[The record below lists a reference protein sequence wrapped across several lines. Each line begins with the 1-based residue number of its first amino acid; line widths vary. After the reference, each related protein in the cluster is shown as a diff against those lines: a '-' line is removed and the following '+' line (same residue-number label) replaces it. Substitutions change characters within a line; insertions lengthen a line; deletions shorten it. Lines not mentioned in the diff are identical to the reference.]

1 MIEAD
6 ASPATEQTFDDFELD
21 PDVARAVDEAGYVN
35 PTPVQQQS
43 IPLLR
48 SGSDLIAQA
57 QTGTGK
63 TAAFGIPAVE
73 LVDPE
78 ARGIQ
83 VLALTPT
90 RELAVQVSEELVR
103 LGKYRGIKLVS
114 VYGGVSMK
122 AQIDRVPTS
131 QIVVGTPGRVLDL
144 ARRGVL
150 DLSTVAFLV
159 LDEADRMLDMGFLP
173 DVERIIRATPRG
185 RQTALFSATVTPL
198 VRRLG
203 VRYMRN
209 PESVMITPEERTV
222 SKIRQVYYEVAERD
236 KLDALAEVIER
247 EQPNSALIFCHT
259 QMATDRVAR
268 RMTHMGIPA
277 RAIHARLSQ
286 PERER
291 TLADFRS
298 GKVRFLVA
306 TNLAARG
313 LDILH
318 VSHVVNY
325 DVPEDAETYV
335 HRIGRTA
342 RMGREGT
349 AITFVAEWDAEAF
362 EAMKKVGG
370 EQLEA
375 GRLDLYTTAR

>member
-1 MIEAD
+1 MIEAET
-6 ASPATEQTFDDFELD
+6 PTMTFDDFELD
-21 PDVARAVDEAGYVN
+21 PAVARAVAEARYET
-35 PTPVQQQS
+35 PTPVQQES

-48 SGSDLIAQA
+48 SGSDVIAQA

-78 ARGIQ
+78 LPGIQ
-83 VLALTPT
+83 VLVLTPT
-90 RELAVQVSEELVR
+90 RELAVQVSDELTR
-103 LGKYRGIKLVS
+103 LGKYRGISLVS

-122 AQIDRVPTS
+122 AQIDRIPRS
-131 QIVVGTPGRVLDL
+131 SIVVGTPGRVLDL
-144 ARRGVL
+144 ARRRVL

-173 DVERIIRATPRG
+173 DVERIIRATPRR

-198 VRRLG
+198 VRRLA

-209 PESVMITPEERTV
+209 PESVMITPQERTV
-222 SKIRQVYYEVAERD
+222 PTVRQLYYEVAERD
-236 KLDALAEVIER
+236 KLQALLEVIER
-247 EQPNSALIFCHT
+247 EEPHSALIFCHT
-259 QMATDRVAR
+259 QSATDRVAR
-268 RMTHMGIPA
+268 RMTQMGLPA

-291 TLADFRS
+291 TLADFRA

-318 VSHVVNY
+318 VSHVFNY

-349 AITFVAEWDAEAF
+349 AITFVAEWDDEAF
-362 EAMKKVGG
+362 QAMKKVAGA
-370 EQLEA
+370 QLEV

>member
-1 MIEAD
+1 LIEA
-6 ASPATEQTFDDFELD
+6 SPIGFDEFELD
-21 PDVARAVDEAGYVN
+21 PDVARAVQDAGYEE
-35 PTPVQQQS
+35 PTPVQREA

-73 LVDPE
+73 LADPSIP
-78 ARGIQ
+78 GIQ
-83 VLALTPT
+83 TLVLTPT
-90 RELAVQVSEELVR
+90 RELAVQVSEELTR
-103 LGKYRGIKLVS
+103 LGKYRQVRIAM
-114 VYGGVSMK
+114 VYGGVSMR
-122 AQIDRVPTS
+122 AQIDAVPRS
-131 QIVVGTPGRVLDL
+131 SIVVGTPGRVLDL
-144 ARRGVL
+144 ARRGIL
-150 DLSTVAFLV
+150 DLSKISFLV

-198 VRRLG
+198 VRRLA

-209 PESVMITPEERTV
+209 PESVAITPEERTV
-222 SKIRQVYYEVAERD
+222 STVRQVYYEVAERD
-236 KLDALAEVIER
+236 KLRALAEVIER
-247 EQPNSALIFCHT
+247 EEPHSALIFCHT
-259 QMATDRVAR
+259 QAATDRVAR
-268 RMTHMGIPA
+268 RMTAMGLPA

-291 TLADFRS
+291 TLADFRA

-318 VSHVVNY
+318 VSHVFNY

-349 AITFVAEWDAEAF
+349 AITFVAEWDDEAF
-362 EAMKKVGG
+362 TAMKKIAG

-375 GRLDLYTTAR
+375 GRLDLYSTAHR

>member
-1 MIEAD
+1 LIEA
-6 ASPATEQTFDDFELD
+6 SPFTFEAFDLD
-21 PDVARAVDEAGYVN
+21 PDVARAVQDAGYEY
-35 PTPVQQQS
+35 PTPIQQEA
-43 IPLLR
+43 IPILR
-48 SGSDLIAQA
+48 EGSDLIAGA

-73 LVDPE
+73 LADPSV
-78 ARGIQ
+78 RGIQ
-83 VLALTPT
+83 MLVLTPT
-90 RELAVQVSEELVR
+90 RELAVQVSDELTR
-103 LGKYRGIKLVS
+103 LGKYRKIRVAS

-122 AQIDRVPTS
+122 AQIDAIPRST
-131 QIVVGTPGRVLDL
+131 IVVGTPGRVLDL
-144 ARRGVL
+144 SRRGVL
-150 DLSTVAFLV
+150 DLSNVSFLV

-173 DVERIIRATPRG
+173 DVERIIRVTPRS

-198 VRRLG
+198 VRRLA

-209 PESVMITPEERTV
+209 PQSVSITPEERTV
-222 SKIRQVYYEVAERD
+222 STIRQLYFEVASRD
-236 KLDALAEVIER
+236 KLRALAEIIER
-247 EQPNSALIFCHT
+247 EQPHSALIFCHT
-259 QMATDRVAR
+259 QSATDMVAR
-268 RMTHMGIPA
+268 RMSAMGFPA

-291 TLADFRS
+291 TLDDFRK

-318 VSHVVNY
+318 VSHVFNY

-349 AITFVAEWDAEAF
+349 AITFVAEWDDEAF
-362 EAMKKVGG
+362 TAMKKVAG

-375 GRLDLYTTAR
+375 GRLDLYNAVH

>member
-1 MIEAD
+1 LIN
-6 ASPATEQTFDDFELD
+6 TEPTPVTFTDFELD
-21 PDVARAVDEAGYVN
+21 PDVARAVAEAGYVT

-48 SGSDLIAQA
+48 SGSDLIVQA

-73 LVDPE
+73 LVDPDV
-78 ARGIQ
+78 RGIQ

-90 RELAVQVSEELVR
+90 RELAVQVSEELTR

-122 AQIDRVPTS
+122 AQIDNIPS
-131 QIVVGTPGRVLDL
+131 SSIVVGTPGRVLDL
-144 ARRGVL
+144 ARRGML
-150 DLSTVAFLV
+150 DLSTVGFLV

-209 PESVMITPEERTV
+209 PESVTVTPEERTV
-222 SKIRQVYYEVAERD
+222 STVRQLYYEVAERD
-236 KLDALAEVIER
+236 KLHALLEVIER
-247 EQPNSALIFCHT
+247 EQPHSALIFCHT
-259 QMATDRVAR
+259 QSATDRVAR
-268 RMTHMGIPA
+268 RMTQMGMPA

-291 TLADFRS
+291 TLTEFRD
-298 GKVRFLVA
+298 GKVKFLVA

-318 VSHVVNY
+318 VSHVFNY

-342 RMGREGT
+342 RMGRDGT
-349 AITFVAEWDAEAF
+349 AVTFVAEWDDEAF
-362 EAMKKVGG
+362 QAVKKIAG

>member
-1 MIEAD
+1 LIETD
-6 ASPATEQTFDDFELD
+6 APAITFDDFELD
-21 PDVARAVDEAGYVN
+21 PDVARAVAEAGYVT
-35 PTPVQQQS
+35 PTPVQQAS

-63 TAAFGIPAVE
+63 TAAFGIPAAE

-90 RELAVQVSEELVR
+90 RELAVQVSEELTR

-122 AQIDRVPTS
+122 AQIDKIPHS
-131 QIVVGTPGRVLDL
+131 SIVVGTPGRVLDL
-144 ARRGVL
+144 ARRGML
-150 DLSTVAFLV
+150 DLSTVSFLV

-222 SKIRQVYYEVAERD
+222 STVRQLYYEVAERD
-236 KLDALAEVIER
+236 KVHALLEVIER
-247 EQPNSALIFCHT
+247 EQPHSALIFCHT
-259 QMATDRVAR
+259 QMATDRVSR
-268 RMTHMGIPA
+268 RMTQMGMPA

-291 TLADFRS
+291 TLAEFRE
-298 GKVRFLVA
+298 GKVKFLVA

-318 VSHVVNY
+318 VSHVFNY

-349 AITFVAEWDAEAF
+349 AVTFVAEWDDEAF
-362 EAMKKVGG
+362 QAVKKVAG

-375 GRLDLYTTAR
+375 GRLDMYTTAR